1 MIKLDAGTV
10 GFTTAI
16 IALVL
21 SLVIPVT
28 GSDRAQRDRF
38 HMFSIAMAFY
48 GIGLLAIVNRGTV
61 PFYLSILGG
70 NYLVLISALALHA
83 GVSVI
88 VQRKPLIGLYIV
100 VAALFLVGE
109 SYFMAI
115 DDNLNARI
123 ALISLAR
130 IPFFFH
136 SVILLH
142 QARRRELSLG
152 FAMMEI
158 VFSIW
163 TLLLIYRLADSL
175 LGVELVASFTSLVG
189 FQVIFLAAT
198 GLGKVILVVALYH
211 IDSES
216 LSRGLALNNAELAN
230 ANRVLLEEITQ
241 RKEAEERL
249 LLSKDT
255 AEAATA
261 SKSKFLAAASHD
273 LRQPLQAIRLFT
285 EAMSR
290 TDLSPEQKRI
300 GDYLSQSTQSL
311 NDLLNALLDISK
323 LDGGMVRPNIETFP
337 VELLMQKVD
346 VEFSSM
352 ATEKSLRLILS
363 FPFGKMAVVTDGK
376 LLMSLVGNLVGNA
389 IKYTQRG
396 GVLVAIRR
404 RGNQALFQVWD
415 TGIGMEATHLNRIFE
430 EYVQI
435 DNPERDRSKGL
446 GLGLAIAK
454 RIANLLN
461 TEVACRSRLG
471 KGSVFEFRL
480 PLAAPA
486 VTNMPD
492 PNRFV
497 ETDNKAQSK
506 LIGRRIVL
514 VEDDTMVATATKLAL
529 ESMGMSVT
537 RYGTSE
543 EALADSKIIDADSY
557 IADLRLPG
565 INGIEFLDSVQKMS
579 ANPIKAVVVTG
590 DTAVNQIQ
598 MIQSSPWQVLFK
610 PVDLSSLLCAIGATD
625 SVHCMDG
632 PEKLI

>member
-1 MIKLDAGTV
+1 
-10 GFTTAI
+10 
-16 IALVL
+16 
-21 SLVIPVT
+21 
-28 GSDRAQRDRF
+28 
-38 HMFSIAMAFY
+38 
-48 GIGLLAIVNRGTV
+48 
-61 PFYLSILGG
+61 
-70 NYLVLISALALHA
+70 
-83 GVSVI
+83 
-88 VQRKPLIGLYIV
+88 
-100 VAALFLVGE
+100 
-109 SYFMAI
+109 
-115 DDNLNARI
+115 
-123 ALISLAR
+123 
-130 IPFFFH
+130 
-136 SVILLH
+136 
-142 QARRRELSLG
+142 
-152 FAMMEI
+152 
-158 VFSIW
+158 
-163 TLLLIYRLADSL
+163 
-175 LGVELVASFTSLVG
+175 
-189 FQVIFLAAT
+189 
-198 GLGKVILVVALYH
+198 
-211 IDSES
+211 
-216 LSRGLALNNAELAN
+216 
-230 ANRVLLEEITQ
+230 
-241 RKEAEERL
+241 
-249 LLSKDT
+249 
-255 AEAATA
+255 
-261 SKSKFLAAASHD
+261 
-273 LRQPLQAIRLFT
+273 
-285 EAMSR
+285 
-290 TDLSPEQKRI
+290 
-300 GDYLSQSTQSL
+300 
-311 NDLLNALLDISK
+311 
-323 LDGGMVRPNIETFP
+323 
-337 VELLMQKVD
+337 
-346 VEFSSM
+346 
-352 ATEKSLRLILS
+352 
-363 FPFGKMAVVTDGK
+363 
-376 LLMSLVGNLVGNA
+376 MSLVGNLVGNA